1 MGVTPPDD
9 VTSGALALLGPTGP
23 VLAPLPDLGLAD
35 ERDTVFALEMARTDD
50 LMLAFIRSGHDAEG
64 MGMQQLA
71 QRMAARPDI
80 KASIEIAKRALAE
93 LRTAEITLKSYEA
106 EIFRLYEVAR
116 AANRLTDAKGIWELL
131 GKSRGYFIERKEV
144 THRLT
149 VEQLTDEELERI
161 AVRGKRPVTIDAESR
176 VVEDEP

>member
-1 MGVTPPDD
+1 MPATPDD
-9 VTSGALALLGPTGP
+9 VTSGAVALLGPTGP

-50 LMLAFIRSGHDAEG
+50 LMLAVIQSGHDAEG

-71 QRMAARPDI
+71 QRLAARPDI
-80 KASIEIAKRALAE
+80 KAAILTATAALAE
-93 LRTAEITLKSYEA
+93 MREATITRKTVEGAAWKLFEKA
-106 EIFRLYEVAR
+106 D
-116 AANRLTDAKGIWELL
+116 AANRMTDAKGLLELYSKL
-131 GKSRGYFIERKEV
+131 KSYLVERKEV

-161 AVRGKRPVTIDAESR
+161 AARGKRPVMIDAESR
-176 VVEDEP
+176 VVEADEP